1 MTRRNT
7 RPAAGRPALRLR
19 ALSPAPLDSECSIP
33 PEGLVI
39 GRDPDQA
46 DVVLYSARISRQ
58 HCRIHAV
65 GKGWVIKDLDS
76 TNGVYVNGKR
86 IKNEGMLTVGD
97 VIGLGRADPPD
108 FELVTARGNMRSLTL
123 PAAERWT
130 IGRALDCDIALPA
143 DPTISQRHAEL
154 RYENGQ
160 LTIRDLGSL
169 NGIRI
174 DGRNCGH
181 RSAQALENEEWL
193 ELGNSRL
200 AVLHLD
206 NGGLLVTIAGRSP
219 GLRMETRGLV
229 DARAGVD
236 GLTLTIEPGL
246 LTGVQ
251 THDRHRASALL
262 ELLAGRRPPDNGS
275 VLYDEIPVEAT
286 LHRRRHRIGHVDLL
300 SPLDAGLTV
309 WQHLH
314 YTAELRLPTDMS
326 PDRRQS
332 LLGTTLAQLGLG
344 RLRNVKIGRLD
355 VAHRRLVAIA
365 AELVTRPVL
374 LCLDRPLDGLDEE
387 QSHNLLRR
395 LKQLARTGTTVLVT
409 GVEQSTDKRID
420 RLIDI
425 DEQPSAEHPA
435 SRGVAKVADNAPSR
449 HRAHLNPH
457 RIRTLLARQFRL
469 RLFDPGMLALY
480 LLLPVLL
487 TLAASALA
495 GPYQPLETVMMM
507 VAMATAVFTAAPEIC
522 ADRWR
527 LRHEVL
533 AGVLPG
539 EDLLARLGFLW
550 LVGTGQVLLVGA
562 VMAWLSGMALSDGAA
577 LVGIMALVSFSASAL
592 GLMTGAIDP
601 TRARLVMPLAA
612 SLVVLQ
618 WIVATGTPPA
628 SGEISGW
635 LFGRSRELLPA
646 WWGMELFAAH
656 QAGLEQETRRAVRA
670 AAFLAG
676 QVITWMLLARAL
688 LGRRLR
694 QPVR

>member
-1 MTRRNT
+1 MTQRDT

-33 PEGLVI
+33 ADGLVI
-39 GRDPDQA
+39 GRDPDHA
-46 DVVLYSARISRQ
+46 DVVIYSARTSRR
-58 HCRIHAV
+58 HCRISAA
-65 GKGWVIKDLDS
+65 GKGWQIQDLDS
-76 TNGVYVNGKR
+76 TNGVYVNGER
-86 IKNEGMLTVGD
+86 IGKERMLTVGD

-108 FELVTARGNMRSLTL
+108 FELISAGGNLRSLTL
-123 PAAERWT
+123 PSAERWT
-130 IGRALDCDIALPA
+130 IGRALDCDIALPT
-143 DPTISQRHAEL
+143 DPTVSHHHAEL
-154 RYENGQ
+154 RCENGR
-160 LTIRDLGSL
+160 LTIRDLNSL

-174 DGRNCGH
+174 DGRSCA
-181 RSAQALENEEWL
+181 RKSPQTLKNEEWL

-206 NGGLLVTIAGRSP
+206 NGGLLVTIAGRSR
-219 GLRMETRGLV
+219 GLRLETRALV
-229 DARAGVD
+229 DARAGAE
-236 GLTLTIEPGL
+236 GLDFAVEPGRM
-246 LTGVQ
+246 TGIQ
-251 THDRHRASALL
+251 AHDRRRASALL
-262 ELLAGRRPPDNGS
+262 ELLAGRRHPDGGS
-275 VLYDEIPVEAT
+275 VLYDDVPVETA
-286 LHRRRHRIGHVDLL
+286 LHQRRPRIGHVDLL
-300 SPLDAGLTV
+300 TPLDAGLTV

-314 YTAELRLPTDMS
+314 YAAELRLPTDMA

-355 VAHRRLVAIA
+355 IAYRRLVAIA
-365 AELVTRPVL
+365 AELVTRPAL

-387 QSHNLLRR
+387 QSNNLVRR
-395 LKQLARTGTTVLVT
+395 LRQLARTGTTVVVT
-409 GVEQSTDKRID
+409 GIEQSADNRLD
-420 RLIDI
+420 HLIDL
-425 DEQPSAEHPA
+425 DEQPPAEHPA
-435 SRGVAKVADNAPSR
+435 SNDNAADHRNMPSG
-449 HRAHLNPH
+449 HKAQLSLH
-457 RIRTLLARQFRL
+457 RIRTLLARQCRL

-507 VAMATAVFTAAPEIC
+507 VAMATAVFTAAPEVC

-533 AGVLPG
+533 AGILPG

-550 LVGTGQVLLVGA
+550 LVGAAQVLLVGA
-562 VMAWLSGMALSDGAA
+562 TMAWLSGMVLVEGAV
-577 LVGIMALVSFSASAL
+577 LVSIMALVSFAASAL

-628 SGEISGW
+628 GDEISGW

-646 WWGMELFAAH
+646 WWGMELLAAH

>member
-1 MTRRNT
+1 MTRRDT

-33 PEGLVI
+33 AEGLVV

-46 DVVLYSARISRQ
+46 DVVLYSARISRK
-58 HCRIHAV
+58 HCRIQPA
-65 GKGWVIKDLDS
+65 GKGWQIEDLGS
-76 TNGVYVNGKR
+76 TNGVYVNGER
-86 IKNEGMLTVGD
+86 IEQERMLAIGD

-108 FELVTARGNMRSLTL
+108 FELITSRGNMRSLTL
-123 PAAERWT
+123 PQAERWT

-143 DPTISQRHAEL
+143 DPTVSQHHAEL
-154 RYENGQ
+154 SCRDGQ
-160 LTIRDLGSL
+160 LVVRDLGSL

-174 DGRNCGH
+174 DS
-181 RSAQALENEEWL
+181 RSCARKSPHALEGEEWL

-200 AVLHLD
+200 AVLRLD

-219 GLRMETRGLV
+219 GLRLETRGLV
-229 DARAGVD
+229 DSRAGVD
-236 GLTLTIEPGL
+236 GLELAVEPGK
-246 LTGVQ
+246 LTGLQ
-251 THDRHRASALL
+251 MRDRRQASALL
-262 ELLAGRRPPDNGS
+262 ELLAGRRQPESGQ
-275 VLYDEIPVEAT
+275 VLYDDRPVEAA
-286 LHRRRHRIGHVDLL
+286 LHQGRHRIGHVDLL

-314 YTAELRLPTDMS
+314 YTAELRLPSDLTAQ
-326 PDRRQS
+326 RRHS
-332 LLGTTLAQLGLG
+332 LLGTTLAQLALG
-344 RLRNVKIGRLD
+344 RLRNVRIGRLD

-365 AELVTRPVL
+365 AELVTRPAL

-395 LKQLARTGTTVLVT
+395 LKQLARTGTTVVVT
-409 GVEQSTDKRID
+409 GVEQTGDKRLD
-420 RLIDI
+420 HLIDI
-425 DEQPSAEHPA
+425 DQQASADRTTGKA
-435 SRGVAKVADNAPSR
+435 APTEPR
-449 HRAHLNPH
+449 KAPPRIRARLSPH
-457 RIRTLLARQFRL
+457 RIRTLFKRQCRL
-469 RLFDPGMLALY
+469 RLFDPGMLTLY

-487 TLAASALA
+487 TLAASTLA

-507 VAMATAVFTAAPEIC
+507 VAMATAIFTAAPEIG

-539 EDLLARLGFLW
+539 EDLLARLALLW
-550 LVGTGQVLLVGA
+550 LVAAGQVLLVGGA
-562 VMAWLSGMALSDGAA
+562 MAWLSGMTAADGAA
-577 LVGIMALVSFSASAL
+577 MVGIMALVSFAAAAL
-592 GLMTGAIDP
+592 GLMLGTIDP

-618 WIVATGTPPA
+618 WIVATGTPPTG
-628 SGEISGW
+628 GELGGW
-635 LFGRSRELLPA
+635 LFGRIRELLPA

-656 QAGLEQETRRAVRA
+656 QAGLEQETHRAIRA
-670 AAFLAG
+670 AAFLVG
-676 QVITWMLLARAL
+676 QVITWLVIARGL